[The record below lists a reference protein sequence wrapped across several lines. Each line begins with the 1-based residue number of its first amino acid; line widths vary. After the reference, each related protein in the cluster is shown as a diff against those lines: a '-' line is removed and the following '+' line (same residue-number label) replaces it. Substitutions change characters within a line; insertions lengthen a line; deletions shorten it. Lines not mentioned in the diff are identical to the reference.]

1 MLSRQAKLF
10 SSVVLVVA
18 FMCSSVSAQ
27 QAKRPFM
34 VAEDIKLT
42 LFAPQCGE
50 RQRCISPPMANTLLC
65 GRSAAFWSAILQ
77 THGFVESAF
86 CSPESRVDYRRHHWK
101 RGERLSVS
109 ETWWECA
116 PFPKYPRE
124 TL

>member
-42 LFAPQCGE
+42 LFAPQCGGTPEVHFSPDGKYFAVWTE
-50 RQRCISPPMANTLLC
+50 R
-65 GRSAAFWSAILQ
+65 GIL
-77 THGFVESAF
+77 ERDS
-86 CSPESRVDYRRHHWK
+86 SDPRLRRI
-101 RGERLSVS
+101 GVLF
-109 ETWWECA
+109 A
-116 PFPKYPRE
+116 
-124 TL
+124 